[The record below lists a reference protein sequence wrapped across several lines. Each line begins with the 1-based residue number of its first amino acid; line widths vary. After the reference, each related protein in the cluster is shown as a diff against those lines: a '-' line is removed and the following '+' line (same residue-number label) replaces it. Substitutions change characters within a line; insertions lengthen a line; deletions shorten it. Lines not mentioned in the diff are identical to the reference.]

1 MPNRFCFSLI
11 ISLIISLYVSAQE
24 SGSFTLQ
31 QAIEYAYQHQATVI
45 NAGIDEKIADAKVKE
60 IIGMGLPQ
68 LSASFDVK
76 DFEKIPT
83 QFIPDFLSPAV
94 YHILKDE
101 NLVQTEPANNNAVF
115 PVQFGTRWNATAG
128 LTASQLIFQPSYL
141 VGVQASKT
149 YREISRKN
157 LTRTKVETAVAVSKA
172 YYSTLVS
179 RERFKLLE
187 ANVVRLQKLKDDTK
201 ALYDNGFV
209 EKIDYDRVVLAFNN
223 VSTEKENVSRLL
235 VLSDN
240 LLKLQMGM
248 DIGSSISL
256 TDSLSSDAVKNISV
270 SAEKPDATKRIEYS
284 MLETQKRVN
293 TLELKNNRMGY
304 VPSLIAYGSLST
316 SAQRDEFDIFSSG
329 KKWYPTGLIGATLSW
344 NLFDGF
350 QRERKIEQAKLNIQK
365 TENQMLNASNAFS
378 LEAEAARTQ
387 LMNALASFNTQ
398 KENLELANEVVR
410 VSKIKYDQGVGS
422 NLEVINSETSLREAQ
437 TNYYNA
443 LYDALINKVDYDR
456 AMGAI
461 K

>member
-1 MPNRFCFSLI
+1 
-11 ISLIISLYVSAQE
+11 
-24 SGSFTLQ
+24 
-31 QAIEYAYQHQATVI
+31 
-45 NAGIDEKIADAKVKE
+45 
-60 IIGMGLPQ
+60 
-68 LSASFDVK
+68 
-76 DFEKIPT
+76 
-83 QFIPDFLSPAV
+83 
-94 YHILKDE
+94 
-101 NLVQTEPANNNAVF
+101 
-115 PVQFGTRWNATAG
+115 
-128 LTASQLIFQPSYL
+128 
-141 VGVQASKT
+141 
-149 YREISRKN
+149 
-157 LTRTKVETAVAVSKA
+157 
-172 YYSTLVS
+172 
-179 RERFKLLE
+179 
-187 ANVVRLQKLKDDTK
+187 
-201 ALYDNGFV
+201 
-209 EKIDYDRVVLAFNN
+209 
-223 VSTEKENVSRLL
+223 
-235 VLSDN
+235 
-240 LLKLQMGM
+240 MGM

>member
-1 MPNRFCFSLI
+1 MPNKIRFIFILSLTFSF
-11 ISLIISLYVSAQE
+11 SASAQDNI
-24 SGSFTLQ
+24 SFTLQ
-31 QAIEYAYQHQATVI
+31 QAIEYAYQHQVAVL

-60 IIGMGLPQ
+60 ITGMGIPQ

-76 DFEKIPT
+76 DFEEIPT

-94 YHILKDE
+94 YRILKDE
-101 NLVQTEPANNNAVF
+101 NLVQTEPANDNSVF

-128 LTASQLIFQPSYL
+128 LNASQLIFQPSYL

-157 LTRTKVETAVAVSKA
+157 LTRTKIETAVAVSKA
-172 YYSTLVS
+172 YYIVLVS

-209 EKIDYDRVVLAFNN
+209 EKIDYDRVVLTYNN

-235 VLSDN
+235 TLSDN

-248 DIGSSISL
+248 DINSSMTLS
-256 TDSLSSDAVKNISV
+256 DSLSSETIKNISV

-284 MLETQKRVN
+284 MLETQKRIN
-293 TLELKNNRMGY
+293 SLELKNNRMGY
-304 VPSLIAYGSLST
+304 LPSLIAYGSLST
-316 SAQRDEFDIFSSG
+316 SAQRDKFDIFDSD

-344 NLFDGF
+344 NLFDGL
-350 QRERKIEQAKLNIQK
+350 QRERKIQQAKLNLQK
-365 TENQMLNASNAFS
+365 TENNLMNASNAFI

-387 LMNALASFNTQ
+387 LFNALASLKTQ
-398 KENLELANEVVR
+398 NENLELANEVVR
-410 VSKIKYDQGVGS
+410 VSKLKYDQGVGS
-422 NLEVINSETSLREAQ
+422 NLEVINAETSLREAQ
-437 TNYYNA
+437 TNYYGA
-443 LYDALINKVDYDR
+443 LFDALVSKVDYDR

>member
-1 MPNRFCFSLI
+1 MPKNTFLFIFFLFSAD
-11 ISLIISLYVSAQE
+11 VFAQE
-24 SGSFTLQ
+24 NSSFSLQ
-31 QAIEYAYQHQATVI
+31 QAIEYANQHNATVL

-68 LSASFDVK
+68 LNASFDIK

-101 NLVQTEPANNNAVF
+101 NLVQTEPQNNNDVF

-149 YREISRKN
+149 YREISRQN
-157 LTRTKVETAVAVSKA
+157 LTRTKMETSVAVSKA
-172 YYSTLVS
+172 YYNALVS

-187 ANVVRLQKLKDDTK
+187 ANVVRLKKLKDDTK

-209 EKIDYDRVVLAFNN
+209 EKIDYDRVQLAFNN

-235 VLSDN
+235 ELSDKM
-240 LLKLQMGM
+240 LKLQMGM
-248 DIGSSISL
+248 DINSTLTL
-256 TDSLSSDAVKNISV
+256 TDSLSSETLKNISV

-293 TLELKNNRMGY
+293 TLELKNNRTGY
-304 VPSLIAYGSLST
+304 IPSLVAYGSLNT
-316 SAQRDEFDIFSSG
+316 SAQRDKFDIFESG

-350 QRERKIEQAKLNIQK
+350 QREKKIQQAKLNLQK
-365 TENQMLNASNAFS
+365 TENTMANASNAFS
-378 LEAEAARTQ
+378 LEAEAARAQ
-387 LMNALASFNTQ
+387 LLNALASYNTQ
-398 KENLELANEVVR
+398 EENLNLANEVVR
-410 VSKIKYDQGVGS
+410 VSKLKYDQGVGS
-422 NLEVINSETSLREAQ
+422 NLEVINAETSLREAQ

-443 LYDALINKVDYDR
+443 LFEALVGKVDYDK
-456 AMGAI
+456 AMGNI